1 VVPDTAVPAAEAY
14 DVAYGR
20 ALRHVLSITVPR
32 PVVAEARSALAGLPT
47 SAQDSAGPDSTA
59 PG

>member
-32 PVVAEARSALAGLPT
+32 PVVAEARSALAELPAAL
-47 SAQDSAGPDSTA
+47 AQDD
-59 PG
+59 